1 MLTVNQ
7 GDNSC
12 IVYICTE
19 YFVVVHHHPLF
30 FRTNIDS
37 MAESLVLVQTKPK
50 TQPVTGS
57 TVLHHRLSTPKYQPC
72 IFPSLSSRWS
82 VDMSTKGGT

>member
-50 TQPVTGS
+50 TQPVAGWTI
-57 TVLHHRLSTPKYQPC
+57 LNH
-72 IFPSLSSRWS
+72 PSIINCLFRSI
-82 VDMSTKGGT
+82 DLYLPL